1 MKLVALIVEEYK
13 ELFKH
18 QIINFSDE
26 YEVEFEFEFYN
37 EKHDSDEDYIPKF
50 TFKKRDQYIENFYQS
65 NIENFSIIAGVNG
78 TGKSSILNML
88 IHYEILYN
96 KKAEYENLRYCLV
109 FKDENDICLEYSKY
123 FCRDKNHAQIEIEGN
138 KSQIELE
145 HGNGIAKYITNN
157 KYNFE
162 TKIGFLASEFD
173 KNFARSSS
181 YDKNIKNGIFPRKYD
196 LLYPINILRAY
207 NNLKK
212 TDFIQSDLR
221 LKLEIRWKNFSDI
234 FEDDEITKE
243 NRERKKKVSISQMKY
258 FEKNMHKIIVEN
270 RGKFKNE
277 AIYKVWK
284 SIDKL
289 YREGMVSVDHYDNN
303 GSQAFFTTYI
313 VFNGVRNQKV
323 FEDFL
328 ISYGNYLDYKN
339 NSGGHEKSKKDFPD
353 IEISM
358 SKGETNVLLLIS
370 QILQILSNDNAA
382 GDYIV
387 LIDEIETGMHL
398 EWSRRI
404 LGFVVDYIKNEV
416 SEKNSNAH
424 FQFVFTTHSP
434 FMLSDIKPGNV
445 VSLKKEKGKTVVR
458 EHTNTFAKNIQE
470 IMNED
475 MLISKIYGDF
485 ALLKINSLINK
496 LREDKIENKEVFLKE
511 IKMISEPILRNK
523 LLDMYHQKFDTSED
537 LNRTLLDK
545 MNLTTEERQK
555 ILDILDKKNN

>member
-1 MKLVALIVEEYK
+1 MKLVALIIEEYK

-26 YEVEFEFEFYN
+26 YEVEFEFYN

-88 IHYEILYN
+88 IHYDVLYN
-96 KKAEYENLRYCLV
+96 IKSDHKNLSYCLV
-109 FKDENDICLEYSKY
+109 FKDGDDVCLEYSEHFFFNKT
-123 FCRDKNHAQIEIEGN
+123 KAQIEIEDN
-138 KSQIELE
+138 IFEIQLE
-145 HGNGIAKYITNN
+145 KKNGISRCLSNPE
-157 KYNFE
+157 YNFE
-162 TKIGFLASEFD
+162 TRIGFLASEFD

-181 YDKNIKNGIFPRKYD
+181 YDRNTKEIFPRKYD
-196 LLYPINILRAY
+196 PLYPINILRAY
-207 NNLKK
+207 CHLKESS
-212 TDFIQSDLR
+212 FIQSDLR

-234 FEDDEITKE
+234 FEDKEITQE
-243 NRERKKKVSISQMKY
+243 NREKKNKVSISQMKY

-270 RGKFKNE
+270 REKFKNE
-277 AIYKVWK
+277 TIYKVWK
-284 SIDKL
+284 NIDKL

-303 GSQAFFTTYI
+303 GSQVFLTTYI
-313 VFNGVRNQKV
+313 VFNGIEKQKF

-328 ISYGNYLDYKN
+328 ISYGNYLDYKKK
-339 NSGGHEKSKKDFPD
+339 SGGNEKSIKDFPD

-370 QILQILSNDNAA
+370 QILQIFSYDSAS

-404 LGFVVDYIKNEV
+404 LGFVVNYIKNEI
-416 SEKNSNAH
+416 SEKNSNVS

-445 VSLKKEKGKTVVR
+445 VSLEKEKGKTFVR

-475 MLISKIYGDF
+475 MLISNIYGDF

>member
-1 MKLVALIVEEYK
+1 
-13 ELFKH
+13 
-18 QIINFSDE
+18 
-26 YEVEFEFEFYN
+26 
-37 EKHDSDEDYIPKF
+37 
-50 TFKKRDQYIENFYQS
+50 
-65 NIENFSIIAGVNG
+65 
-78 TGKSSILNML
+78 
-88 IHYEILYN
+88 
-96 KKAEYENLRYCLV
+96 
-109 FKDENDICLEYSKY
+109 
-123 FCRDKNHAQIEIEGN
+123 
-138 KSQIELE
+138 
-145 HGNGIAKYITNN
+145 
-157 KYNFE
+157 
-162 TKIGFLASEFD
+162 
-173 KNFARSSS
+173 
-181 YDKNIKNGIFPRKYD
+181 
-196 LLYPINILRAY
+196 
-207 NNLKK
+207 
-212 TDFIQSDLR
+212 
-221 LKLEIRWKNFSDI
+221 
-234 FEDDEITKE
+234 
-243 NRERKKKVSISQMKY
+243 
-258 FEKNMHKIIVEN
+258 MHKIIVEN

>member
-1 MKLVALIVEEYK
+1 MKLVALVIEEYK

-26 YEVEFEFEFYN
+26 YEVEFEFN
-37 EKHDSDEDYIPKF
+37 NKKHDSDEDYIPKF

-109 FKDENDICLEYSKY
+109 FKGGNDICLEYSKY
-123 FCRDKNHAQIEIEGN
+123 FCQDKTDAQIEIEEN
-138 KSQIELE
+138 KTQFKLDRENRISR
-145 HGNGIAKYITNN
+145 YITND

-162 TKIGFLASEFD
+162 TRIGFLASEFD
-173 KNFARSSS
+173 KNFTRSSS

-196 LLYPINILRAY
+196 SLYPINILRAY
-207 NNLKK
+207 ENLKK
-212 TDFIQSDLR
+212 SDVIQSDLR
-221 LKLEIRWKNFSDI
+221 LKLEIRWNKFSNI
-234 FEDDEITKE
+234 FENEEIARS
-243 NRERKKKVSISQMKY
+243 NLYKKNKVSISQMKY

-270 RGKFKNE
+270 RGEFKNE
-277 AIYKVWK
+277 AIYRVWE

-289 YREGMVSVDHYDNN
+289 YREGMVSVDHYDNS

-313 VFNGVRNQKV
+313 VFNGIRNQKV

-328 ISYGNYLDYKN
+328 ISYGDYLDYKKTCEGN
-339 NSGGHEKSKKDFPD
+339 EKSRKDFPD
-353 IEISM
+353 IEINM
-358 SKGETNVLLLIS
+358 SKGETNILLLIS
-370 QILQILSNDNAA
+370 QILQIFSYDSVA

-404 LGFVVDYIKNEV
+404 LGFVVDYINNKI
-416 SEKNSNAH
+416 SEKNSNVR

-445 VSLKKEKGKTVVR
+445 VSLKKEAGKTVVE

-475 MLISKIYGDF
+475 MLISNIYGDF

-496 LREDKIENKEVFLKE
+496 LREDEIENKEVFLKE

-523 LLDMYHQKFDTSED
+523 LLDMYHQKFDTSEN

-555 ILDILDKKNN
+555 ILDILDKKND